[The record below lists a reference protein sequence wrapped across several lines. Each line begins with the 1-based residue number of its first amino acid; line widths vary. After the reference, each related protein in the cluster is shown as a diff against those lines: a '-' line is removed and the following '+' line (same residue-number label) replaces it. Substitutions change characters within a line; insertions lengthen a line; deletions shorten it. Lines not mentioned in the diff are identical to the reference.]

1 MLPRGA
7 GSGRHN
13 IMTRRGII
21 LGAFSRA
28 VLPQSQ
34 QEYVCPMDPEV
45 RAAKPGR
52 CPRCGMSLV
61 TGLPGPLEYP
71 VDVRMV
77 PAAPRAG
84 QQVQLSFTVRH
95 PKTGARVRDFE
106 VVHEKLHHLFVVSQ
120 DLNYF
125 RHEHPQLGR
134 DGVFRVEME
143 LPAPGMYRLLSDFY
157 PRHGT
162 PQLVESTVILP
173 GGAITGGTR
182 LAADLEPKRGVSL
195 EMKPARPIAGLKT
208 LMFFRIDPS
217 DGLEPYLGAWAHML
231 TVSED
236 LVDMIH
242 DHPFLAGGGPQIQFN
257 MIFPRAVPYRL
268 WVQFQRRGVVHTV
281 QFDVPVGV
289 LR

>member
-1 MLPRGA
+1 MDGASVRTSLYIRDKQISIATIRTRQEGARDCAGRCKLKSAMLPRGA

-120 DLNYF
+120 D
-125 RHEHPQLGR
+125 
-134 DGVFRVEME
+134 
-143 LPAPGMYRLLSDFY
+143 
-157 PRHGT
+157 
-162 PQLVESTVILP
+162 
-173 GGAITGGTR
+173 
-182 LAADLEPKRGVSL
+182 
-195 EMKPARPIAGLKT
+195 
-208 LMFFRIDPS
+208 
-217 DGLEPYLGAWAHML
+217 
-231 TVSED
+231 
-236 LVDMIH
+236 
-242 DHPFLAGGGPQIQFN
+242 
-257 MIFPRAVPYRL
+257 
-268 WVQFQRRGVVHTV
+268 
-281 QFDVPVGV
+281 
-289 LR
+289 

>member
-1 MLPRGA
+1 
-7 GSGRHN
+7 
-13 IMTRRGII
+13 MTRRGII

-28 VLPQSQ
+28 VLAQSQ
-34 QEYVCPMDPEV
+34 EEYVCPMDPEV

-52 CPRCGMSLV
+52 CPRCGMALV
-61 TGLPGPLEYP
+61 AGLPEPLEYP
-71 VDVRMV
+71 VDVRMD

-84 QQVQLSFTVRH
+84 QRVQLSFTVRH
-95 PKTGARVRDFE
+95 PKTGARVREFE

-134 DGVFRVEME
+134 DGVFRLEME

-162 PQLVESTVILP
+162 PQLVESTVIVP

-195 EMKPARPIAGLKT
+195 AMEPARPIAGLKT
-208 LMFFRIDPS
+208 LMFFRIESGGRIGTVP
-217 DGLEPYLGAWAHML
+217 GCLGPYAGGERGPGGYDSRSSVSGGGRSADSVQHDISTGSGVPALGA
-231 TVSED
+231 VSE
-236 LVDMIH
+236 
-242 DHPFLAGGGPQIQFN
+242 A
-257 MIFPRAVPYRL
+257 
-268 WVQFQRRGVVHTV
+268 RRGEYGAVRCA
-281 QFDVPVGV
+281 G
-289 LR
+289 